1 MNICIYHSSHVIVLM
16 HTNDCL
22 VVSDEVGRAGNVPTL
37 VRFTG
42 LRHGIFQL
50 HSLRIDGFVSHM
62 RLDRPFLSLLVKFKF
77 YA

>member
-1 MNICIYHSSHVIVLM
+1 M
-16 HTNDCL
+16 
-22 VVSDEVGRAGNVPTL
+22 
-37 VRFTG
+37 RFTG

-77 YA
+77 YASEVAIAFGKIRNS